1 MPTRVVYRAQLVST
15 FVDLYLSYDK
25 ISRFQHAP
33 LANLP
38 GVDFSSPTLQAAA
51 DTICFIGLGAARNDQ
66 RLIAEARV
74 RYGCAVHL
82 LSQELSAQRPQKER
96 FRQVVTS
103 ITLLQ
108 MCELFD
114 GLSYHQSGT
123 LTDVWKWHLEAVQRY
138 MRECGP
144 EGLLQSDYDWQL
156 FQNLRHYTFYADV
169 HHGRPSMFSEP
180 AWLAM
185 TADQAERDPAV
196 ALYNLRAHLPGLMA
210 KVKSFRRRH
219 PQGTATPQ
227 MRRELEHLQ
236 TDIRWLRSSLGS
248 WMERS
253 GEMLAAPSSALISR
267 SIIDLD
273 QEIPSNGTTPH
284 QSSQLHECETL
295 FQASFQ
301 FTSVK
306 MGSLCTTAWML
317 CLATNDLH
325 MSLLNSVPTLLS
337 TSTSPSASNMSSS
350 STLALA
356 DLQRDSYVCATN
368 LARCV
373 AWCCQDSIAPFPIV
387 GNFHLKFA
395 KAYFQKNLPRC
406 AREVE
411 WCEAMSGQICERM
424 RRKELVMDHPRICHK
439 IATEQVWSLLNA

>member
-1 MPTRVVYRAQLVST
+1 
-15 FVDLYLSYDK
+15 
-25 ISRFQHAP
+25 
-33 LANLP
+33 
-38 GVDFSSPTLQAAA
+38 
-51 DTICFIGLGAARNDQ
+51 
-66 RLIAEARV
+66 
-74 RYGCAVHL
+74 L

-108 MCELFD
+108 LCELFD
-114 GLSYHQSGT
+114 GLSYHKSGT

-144 EGLLQSDYDWQL
+144 EGLVQSDYDWQL

-169 HHGRPSMFSEP
+169 HHSRPSMFSEP

-185 TADQAERDPAV
+185 TAAQAEHDPAV
-196 ALYNLRAHLPGLMA
+196 ALYNLRTHLPGLMA
-210 KVKSFRRRH
+210 KVKLFRHRH

-227 MRRELEHLQ
+227 MRREFERLQ
-236 TDIRWLRSSLGS
+236 TDIRWLRTSLGS

-253 GEMLAAPSSALISR
+253 GEMLSSPSSTFSR

-273 QEIPSNGTTPH
+273 QKSPSNSTTP
-284 QSSQLHECETL
+284 QQPSPLHECETL
-295 FQASFQ
+295 CQASFQ

-306 MGSLCTTAWML
+306 MASLCTTAWML

-325 MSLLNSVPTLLS
+325 MSLLNSVPTL
-337 TSTSPSASNMSSS
+337 SSS
-350 STLALA
+350 EFPSSTAALG

-406 AREVE
+406 AGEME
-411 WCEAMSGQICERM
+411 WCEAMGRQIGERM